1 MAFAFVVCINACA
14 IACIDKKS
22 YNELPF
28 NPALNINRIVRPKRV
43 LDEVVLR
50 LSEIDRHRV
59 DFCRLVNL
67 SGVNSIY
74 LTIDDC

>member
-1 MAFAFVVCINACA
+1 MAFAFVVRINACA

-50 LSEIDRHRV
+50 LSEID
-59 DFCRLVNL
+59 
-67 SGVNSIY
+67 
-74 LTIDDC
+74 